1 MPQSIPPLSQ
11 SKHEDIAC
19 PENYIIKHKD
29 SVVPAD
35 SLFSDRGNEVHG
47 TMSKYVMGCTKH
59 KVASNWGFFD
69 RLAEAAGP
77 DAGVI
82 LDGMRDNMVVDWKHV
97 YDCELWLCLDDDLNV
112 VAVPEQM
119 QHASREAKK
128 EWAQANGV
136 AYEGTLDVLMFPD
149 ETKAHIDDYKSHW
162 RPFDAD
168 TFQSKLYPFLVFIY
182 FPSVQEVTFEL
193 IFVRFKNARRS
204 VTYTREDLPKLA
216 TEIERSRKRQ
226 KEFHVLAETN
236 RKSIPALPGTHCI
249 YCPHLPKLT
258 CPLGKMNPYEPS
270 MTLEDRLK
278 QVVWMQQARP
288 YHLDIIK
295 AHVEQFNQPV
305 TFDDGNGQRQVAAF
319 QPTESGYFP
328 LIDTANMLQEWV
340 ECGDDP
346 TLLNGL
352 RVGSSQLKSKLKAKK
367 RAALDQR
374 IRDTVMVKETKVKFS
389 IKSPDGSTDDGRPD
403 YGGEEW

>member
-1 MPQSIPPLSQ
+1 MSPSQIPPLSQ
-11 SKHEDIAC
+11 SRHETMSC
-19 PENYIIKHKD
+19 PEFYVLQELD
-29 SVVPAD
+29 GVRQPD
-35 SLFSDRGNEVHG
+35 SLFSDRGTEIHRI
-47 TMSKYVMGCTKH
+47 MSRYVMGCTEH
-59 KVASNWGFFD
+59 KVQANWKYFD

-82 LDGMRDNMVVDWKHV
+82 LDGMRDNYIVDWEHTFS
-97 YDCELWLCLDDDLNV
+97 CELRLAMDDEMQPLTKDGMDL
-112 VAVPEQM
+112 PQFL
-119 QHASREAKK
+119 STS
-128 EWAQANGV
+128 
-136 AYEGTLDVLMFPD
+136 YEGTLDVLKFMD
-149 ETKAHIDDYKSHW
+149 EQHAHIDDYKSHW

-168 TFQSKLYPFLVFIY
+168 TFQSKLYPFLVFIN

-216 TEIERSRKRQ
+216 AEIERSRKRQ
-226 KEFHVLAETN
+226 KAFHAQAEAN
-236 RKSIPALPGTHCI
+236 RKSVPALPGPHCI

-258 CPLGKMNPYEPS
+258 CPLGKMNPYDETL
-270 MTLEDRLK
+270 TLEDRLK
-278 QVVWMQQARP
+278 HVVWMQQARP
-288 YHLDIIK
+288 YHLEIIK
-295 AHVEQFNQPV
+295 AHVSQFNMPV
-305 TFDDGNGQRQVAAF
+305 TFEDGNGQKQVAAF

-328 LIDTANMLQEWV
+328 LIETANMLQEWV
-340 ECGDDP
+340 DCGDDP

-374 IRDTVMVKETKVKFS
+374 IRDTVMVAETKVKFS

-403 YGGEEW
+403 YGEEW